1 MDAITYIL
9 SKRYVDEVIAGAG
22 SLQGKS
28 AYEIAVEQ
36 GFEGSETDWLKSLEG
51 ESPHIGENGNWFLGD
66 VDMGVTAAPDLE
78 GYFNENNLIPL
89 TKNEILEICKI

>member
-1 MDAITYIL
+1 MDITSYIL
-9 SKRYVDEVIAGAG
+9 SKKYVDEVISGAG

-36 GFEGSETDWLKSLEG
+36 GFEGSEAEWLKSLEG

-66 VDMGVTAAPDLE
+66 VDLGVVASPDLN
-78 GYFNENNLIPL
+78 GYYNENDLVPL
-89 TKNEILEICKI
+89 TIDEILAICKP

>member
-1 MDAITYIL
+1 MDVVTYIL

>member
-9 SKRYVDEVIAGAG
+9 SKKYVDEVIAGAG

-51 ESPHIGENGNWFLGD
+51 ESPHIGENGNWFLGN
-66 VDMGVTAAPDLE
+66 VDMGVAATPNLE
-78 GYFNENNLIPL
+78 GYFNEKNLIPL
-89 TKNEILEICKI
+89 ATSEILEICTI

>member
-1 MDAITYIL
+1 MDVVTYIL
-9 SKRYVDEVIAGAG
+9 SKRYVDEIIAGAG

-28 AYEIAVEQ
+28 AYEIAIEQ
-36 GFEGSETDWLKSLEG
+36 GFEGSEADWLKSLEG

-78 GYFNENNLIPL
+78 GYFNENNL
-89 TKNEILEICKI
+89 

>member
-1 MDAITYIL
+1 MDVVTYIL
-9 SKRYVDEVIAGAG
+9 SKRYVDEIIAGAG

-28 AYEIAVEQ
+28 AYEIAIEQ
-36 GFEGSETDWLKSLEG
+36 GFEGSEADWLKSLEG

>member
-36 GFEGSETDWLKSLEG
+36 GFKGNETDWLKSLEG

-66 VDMGVTAAPDLE
+66 VDMGVTAAPDLG

>member
-28 AYEIAVEQ
+28 AYEIAIEQ
-36 GFEGSETDWLKSLEG
+36 GFEGSEADWLKSLEG

-89 TKNEILEICKI
+89 TQNEILEICKI

>member
-1 MDAITYIL
+1 MDVVTYIL
-9 SKRYVDEVIAGAG
+9 SKRYVDEIIAGAG

-36 GFEGSETDWLKSLEG
+36 GFEGSEADWLKSLEG

-89 TKNEILEICKI
+89 TQNEILEICKI

>member
-1 MDAITYIL
+1 MDVVTYIL
-9 SKRYVDEVIAGAG
+9 SKKYVDEVIAGAG

>member
-1 MDAITYIL
+1 MDVVTYIL

-89 TKNEILEICKI
+89 TQNEILEICKI

>member
-1 MDAITYIL
+1 MDVVTYIL

-28 AYEIAVEQ
+28 AYEIAIEQ
-36 GFEGSETDWLKSLEG
+36 GFEGSEADWLKSLEG

-78 GYFNENNLIPL
+78 GYFSKNNLIPL